1 MEKLKGSQKK
11 YLRGLAHS
19 LKPLI
24 IIGHEGVTPALI
36 KFMIKTLDDH
46 ELVKVKFNK
55 LKEEKDLLIDELV
68 SKTDSELV
76 GRIGNT
82 AIFYK
87 QSSVEEKRKIK
98 FGS

>member
-24 IIGHEGVTPALI
+24 IIGHEGVTPSLV
-36 KFMIKTLDDH
+36 KFMVKALDDH

-55 LKEEKDLLIDELV
+55 LKEEKDALIETLV
-68 SKTDSELV
+68 SKTEAELV